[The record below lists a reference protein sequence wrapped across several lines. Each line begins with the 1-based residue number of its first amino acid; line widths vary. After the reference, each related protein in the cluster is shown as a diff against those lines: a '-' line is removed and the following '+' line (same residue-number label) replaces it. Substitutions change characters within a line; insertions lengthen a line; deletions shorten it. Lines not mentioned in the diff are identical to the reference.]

1 MISPTRS
8 ILQRLENYP
17 LARDVMEVAQNK
29 NPRQRVRIG
38 DEWSEQVYFPEDTD
52 YENPSLIDSLGWVWL
67 PPFNESLRT

>member
-67 PPFNESLRT
+67 PPFK